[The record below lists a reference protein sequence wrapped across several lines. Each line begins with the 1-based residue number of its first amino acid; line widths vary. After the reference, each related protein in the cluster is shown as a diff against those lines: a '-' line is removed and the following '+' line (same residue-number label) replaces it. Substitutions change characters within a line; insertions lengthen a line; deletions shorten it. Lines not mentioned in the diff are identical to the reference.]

1 MSSDV
6 VLMMVSALAQWVVLI
21 QISWHLKKSVS
32 SLGKHKCSLSDCCD
46 FRRHI
51 NNRLY
56 SVILYYKPLILEY
69 FSD

>member
-51 NNRLY
+51 LI
-56 SVILYYKPLILEY
+56 ILYILLY
-69 FSD
+69 FIINLLL